1 MGEAWNDPERCDL
14 AQTFAFAC
22 DDLPFEALRKWIDG
36 ALDLGAWLILA
47 GHDLGPGGT
56 QVTRVDALAQ
66 TAEYCRQRAK
76 DLWVGTVAEV
86 GMAIREARG
95 R

>member
-1 MGEAWNDPERCDL
+1 MTNAVGMTDFFVLEAGEYLERL
-14 AQTFAFAC
+14 
-22 DDLPFEALRKWIDG
+22 
-36 ALDLGAWLILA
+36 
-47 GHDLGPGGT
+47 
-56 QVTRVDALAQ
+56 DALAQ
-66 TAEYCRQRAK
+66 TADYCRQRAK